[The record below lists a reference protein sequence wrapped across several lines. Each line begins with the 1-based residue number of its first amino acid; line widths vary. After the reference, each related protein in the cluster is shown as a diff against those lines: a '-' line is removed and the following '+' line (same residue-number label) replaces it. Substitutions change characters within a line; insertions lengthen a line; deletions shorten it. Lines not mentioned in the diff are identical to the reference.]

1 MKKLAAVILAC
12 FYAPFALAQHSDTS
26 CSPANQ
32 KALEDTYHR
41 AVLDSNFL
49 PSLEDGNIRWLNVT
63 VKFCK
68 LDLVTALQA
77 GKPAQPDQIIALL
90 NYDSLGEMVLTE
102 KMRRSCSAGA
112 LPSRSGSQ
120 EPSRNNAGST
130 LRIVNAQLVKVP
142 DHSWGIDFPN
152 CLYAVKG
159 SIYNPNNDGA
169 KNVVI
174 SYYIWKKYMGEG
186 APSVNPRT
194 GSKLPVMWRSNGG
207 VVTATINYLPPKQT
221 VDFVATSGNAGV
233 MTPESGLVPDPI
245 SAEISAEWD
254 RQ

>member
-1 MKKLAAVILAC
+1 MTKFAVFILAC
-12 FYAPFALAQHSDTS
+12 FYAPFVLAQHSDTS

-41 AVLDSNFL
+41 AALDSNFL

-68 LDLVTALQA
+68 LDLVKSLQA
-77 GKPAQPDQIIALL
+77 GKPTQPDQVIALL
-90 NYDSLGEMVLTE
+90 HYDDLGEMVLTE

-112 LPSRSGSQ
+112 SPSRGGGQ
-120 EPSRNNAGST
+120 GPSRNNAGST
-130 LRIVNAQLVKVP
+130 LRIVNDHLVKVN
-142 DHSWGIDFPN
+142 DGDCIG

-159 SIYNPNNDGA
+159 SIYNPNSDGV
-169 KNVVI
+169 KNVVV

-186 APSVNPRT
+186 APTTNPRT
-194 GSKLPVMWRSNGG
+194 GAKVPDMWKSNGG
-207 VVTATINYLPPKQT
+207 VVTATIMYLPPKQT
-221 VDFVATSGNAGV
+221 VDFVAASQNAPV
-233 MTPESGLVPDPI
+233 MIPESGLVPDPI
-245 SAEISAEWD
+245 SAEISADWD